1 MAETTTHID
10 KSSPALDEYDIQPDL
25 PQALRLLDEMNNN
38 FKQVSDLVGT
48 MLQRVKTGELSTE
61 YGLNFLEIKY
71 HMLLNYLIN
80 LTYVVLR
87 KCSGHRIEKD
97 PSIDRLIEIRTVLE
111 KIRPIDYKLRYQID
125 KLVKT
130 AVTGSSGSGSTG
142 TADPTAFRANPA
154 NLMSQMPAP
163 AEEAGEGSTVA
174 PGGGG
179 GPDSDD
185 GVDSDSSA
193 MVMLKLKR
201 AKEAAKKGGAAGGDR
216 DGGVA
221 QRSKPDVYVPPKLTS
236 MPYEEDTKADRA
248 RKQLERAKKRA
259 LGSSLIQDLKD
270 EYLDTPVELSSSSR
284 AQQIL
289 SRRER
294 EREEY
299 EEAYLTRLPMTKA
312 DKHRNRKL
320 TTLATLGDELTSFT
334 DISVLN
340 EDYPSTSTGGGGG
353 KKRKAGKVN
362 KKHGK
367 KRRFR

>member
-1 MAETTTHID
+1 MVQ
-10 KSSPALDEYDIQPDL
+10 ALDEYDIQPDL
-25 PQALRLLDEMNNN
+25 PQALRLLDEMNSN
-38 FKQVSDLVGT
+38 FRQVSDLVGN

-87 KCSGHRIEKD
+87 KCSGHRIEND

-130 AVTGSSGSGSTG
+130 AVTGGSS
-142 TADPTAFRANPA
+142 TATDTTSFRANPA
-154 NLMSQMPAP
+154 NLVSQIPEAG
-163 AEEAGEGSTVA
+163 EEAGGQDATAVDGGS
-174 PGGGG
+174 
-179 GPDSDD
+179 DE
-185 GVDSDSSA
+185 DSDSSA
-193 MVMLKLKR
+193 KVMLKLKR
-201 AKEAAKKGGAAGGDR
+201 AKAATKMLAQGGTSTVETEAEAAIAVDSSTSGR
-216 DGGVA
+216 
-221 QRSKPDVYVPPKLTS
+221 RSKHDIYVPPKLTS
-236 MPYEEDTKADRA
+236 MPYEEDTKAERA
-248 RKQLERAKKRA
+248 RKQMERARKRA

-289 SRRER
+289 SRREQ

-299 EEAYLTRLPMTKA
+299 EESYLTRLPVTKA
-312 DKHRNRKL
+312 EKQRSRKL
-320 TTLATLGDELTSFT
+320 TTLATLGDELTNFT
-334 DISVLN
+334 DLSVLN
-340 EDYPSTSTGGGGG
+340 DDFASTSVSGG
-353 KKRKAGKVN
+353 KKRKATKVN
-362 KKHGK
+362 KKHAK

>member
-1 MAETTTHID
+1 MTM
-10 KSSPALDEYDIQPDL
+10 ALDEYDIQPDL

-38 FKQVSDLVGT
+38 FQQVSDLVGN

-130 AVTGSSGSGSTG
+130 AVTGSSGGTG
-142 TADPTAFRANPA
+142 AGTSDPTAFRANPA

-163 AEEAGEGSTVA
+163 AEEAGVGSSAA
-174 PGGGG
+174 PVG

-185 GVDSDSSA
+185 GADSDSSA

-201 AKEAAKKGGAAGGDR
+201 AKEAAKKGRGGDR
-216 DGGVA
+216 GGGGGGDGA
-221 QRSKPDVYVPPKLTS
+221 QRSKSDVYVPPKLTS

-248 RKQLERAKKRA
+248 RRQLERAKKHA

-294 EREEY
+294 DREEY
-299 EEAYLTRLPMTKA
+299 EETYLTRLPLTKA
-312 DKHRNRKL
+312 EKHRNKKL

-340 EDYPSTSTGGGGG
+340 EDYASTSASGAGG
-353 KKRKAGKVN
+353 KKRKAGGKGAKAN

>member
-1 MAETTTHID
+1 MVQ
-10 KSSPALDEYDIQPDL
+10 ALDEYDIQPDL
-25 PQALRLLDEMNNN
+25 PQALRLLDEMNSN
-38 FKQVSDLVGT
+38 FKQVSDLVGN

-87 KCSGHRIEKD
+87 KCSGHRIEND

-130 AVTGSSGSGSTG
+130 AVTGSSSGAT
-142 TADPTAFRANPA
+142 DPTSFRANPA
-154 NLMSQMPAP
+154 NLMSQL
-163 AEEAGEGSTVA
+163 AEPGAATANDGATAG
-174 PGGGG
+174 
-179 GPDSDD
+179 DSD
-185 GVDSDSSA
+185 GDSDSSA
-193 MVMLKLKR
+193 KVMEKLKR
-201 AKEAAKKGGAAGGDR
+201 AKEAAKKTGLGSATTVDVGDQAATAEEGSTGAR
-216 DGGVA
+216 
-221 QRSKPDVYVPPKLTS
+221 RSKHDVYVPPKLTS
-236 MPYEEDTKADRA
+236 MPYEEDTKAERT

-259 LGSSLIQDLKD
+259 LGSSLIRDLKD

-299 EEAYLTRLPMTKA
+299 EESYLTRLPVTKA
-312 DKHRNRKL
+312 DKQRSRKL
-320 TTLATLGDELTSFT
+320 TTLASLGDELTNFT
-334 DISVLN
+334 DLSVLKD
-340 EDYPSTSTGGGGG
+340 DYPSTSASGGG
-353 KKRKAGKVN
+353 KKRKATKGGN